1 MDRTLWLIECA
12 HQGDKKA
19 REAAVEE
26 NMGLVMHVVKRYQG
40 KTTDMEDLI
49 QIGCIGLL
57 KAVDYF
63 DLNMDV
69 RFSSYAVPMILGEIR
84 RYLRD
89 DGMLKVSRSLK
100 NIAYQTSKTREMLTV
115 QLGREPSIEEIAD
128 ATGVERE
135 EIIMAMEASAE
146 LESLQKSVYQ
156 SDGNEI
162 CLEDKVED
170 RRDAVSELM
179 NHVLLENM
187 LKVLDPEEKS
197 LIHMR
202 YYEEMTQSQ
211 IAAKMQKTQVQISR
225 MEKKDTEENAVMYKG
240 LKNGKDRDRQ
250 KIYTEKR
257 DHVATET
264 LYLKID
270 SNVLVHQKNLTV
282 KDIAQTACANS
293 SVQNKVQ
300 TLKLSNLQ
308 ISKPG
313 RYVKSVLD
321 VLEAIQKE
329 YPSLKIENLGEADFI
344 ITYEEEKGKSRLI
357 GYLKT
362 ILVSVLSFFGAAF
375 SIMTFNND
383 VDIRGLFADVYLLF
397 TGQTS
402 DGFTVLELAYSFGL
416 GIGIILFFNHFAGKR
431 IETDPTP
438 MDVQMHTYEQDV
450 NQTIMSNYGVRK
462 QQEKTTGEKR

>member
-100 NIAYQTSKTREMLTV
+100 NIAYQTSKTREMLTI
-115 QLGREPSIEEIAD
+115 QLGREPSIEEIAKE
-128 ATGVERE
+128 TGVERE

-179 NHVLLENM
+179 NHVLLEDM

-197 LIHMR
+197 LIYMR

-211 IAAKMQKTQVQISR
+211 IAAKMKKTQVQISR
-225 MEKKDTEENAVMYKG
+225 MEKKI
-240 LKNGKDRDRQ
+240 LKKMRLC
-250 KIYTEKR
+250 I
-257 DHVATET
+257 
-264 LYLKID
+264 
-270 SNVLVHQKNLTV
+270 
-282 KDIAQTACANS
+282 
-293 SVQNKVQ
+293 
-300 TLKLSNLQ
+300 
-308 ISKPG
+308 
-313 RYVKSVLD
+313 
-321 VLEAIQKE
+321 KE
-329 YPSLKIENLGEADFI
+329 
-344 ITYEEEKGKSRLI
+344 
-357 GYLKT
+357 
-362 ILVSVLSFFGAAF
+362 
-375 SIMTFNND
+375 
-383 VDIRGLFADVYLLF
+383 
-397 TGQTS
+397 
-402 DGFTVLELAYSFGL
+402 
-416 GIGIILFFNHFAGKR
+416 
-431 IETDPTP
+431 
-438 MDVQMHTYEQDV
+438 
-450 NQTIMSNYGVRK
+450 
-462 QQEKTTGEKR
+462 

>member
-187 LKVLDPEEKS
+187 LKALDPEEKS

-225 MEKKDTEENAVMYKG
+225 MEKKI
-240 LKNGKDRDRQ
+240 LKKMRLCIKD
-250 KIYTEKR
+250 
-257 DHVATET
+257 
-264 LYLKID
+264 
-270 SNVLVHQKNLTV
+270 
-282 KDIAQTACANS
+282 
-293 SVQNKVQ
+293 
-300 TLKLSNLQ
+300 
-308 ISKPG
+308 
-313 RYVKSVLD
+313 
-321 VLEAIQKE
+321 
-329 YPSLKIENLGEADFI
+329 
-344 ITYEEEKGKSRLI
+344 
-357 GYLKT
+357 
-362 ILVSVLSFFGAAF
+362 
-375 SIMTFNND
+375 
-383 VDIRGLFADVYLLF
+383 
-397 TGQTS
+397 
-402 DGFTVLELAYSFGL
+402 
-416 GIGIILFFNHFAGKR
+416 
-431 IETDPTP
+431 
-438 MDVQMHTYEQDV
+438 
-450 NQTIMSNYGVRK
+450 
-462 QQEKTTGEKR
+462 

>member
-179 NHVLLENM
+179 NHVLLEDM

-197 LIHMR
+197 LIYMR

-225 MEKKDTEENAVMYKG
+225 MEKKI
-240 LKNGKDRDRQ
+240 LKKMRLCIKD
-250 KIYTEKR
+250 
-257 DHVATET
+257 
-264 LYLKID
+264 
-270 SNVLVHQKNLTV
+270 
-282 KDIAQTACANS
+282 
-293 SVQNKVQ
+293 
-300 TLKLSNLQ
+300 
-308 ISKPG
+308 
-313 RYVKSVLD
+313 
-321 VLEAIQKE
+321 
-329 YPSLKIENLGEADFI
+329 
-344 ITYEEEKGKSRLI
+344 
-357 GYLKT
+357 
-362 ILVSVLSFFGAAF
+362 
-375 SIMTFNND
+375 
-383 VDIRGLFADVYLLF
+383 
-397 TGQTS
+397 
-402 DGFTVLELAYSFGL
+402 
-416 GIGIILFFNHFAGKR
+416 
-431 IETDPTP
+431 
-438 MDVQMHTYEQDV
+438 
-450 NQTIMSNYGVRK
+450 
-462 QQEKTTGEKR
+462 

>member
-179 NHVLLENM
+179 NHVVLENM

-225 MEKKDTEENAVMYKG
+225 MEKKI
-240 LKNGKDRDRQ
+240 LKKMRLCIKD
-250 KIYTEKR
+250 
-257 DHVATET
+257 
-264 LYLKID
+264 
-270 SNVLVHQKNLTV
+270 
-282 KDIAQTACANS
+282 
-293 SVQNKVQ
+293 
-300 TLKLSNLQ
+300 
-308 ISKPG
+308 
-313 RYVKSVLD
+313 
-321 VLEAIQKE
+321 
-329 YPSLKIENLGEADFI
+329 
-344 ITYEEEKGKSRLI
+344 
-357 GYLKT
+357 
-362 ILVSVLSFFGAAF
+362 
-375 SIMTFNND
+375 
-383 VDIRGLFADVYLLF
+383 
-397 TGQTS
+397 
-402 DGFTVLELAYSFGL
+402 
-416 GIGIILFFNHFAGKR
+416 
-431 IETDPTP
+431 
-438 MDVQMHTYEQDV
+438 
-450 NQTIMSNYGVRK
+450 
-462 QQEKTTGEKR
+462 

>member
-100 NIAYQTSKTREMLTV
+100 NIAYQTSKTREILTV

-225 MEKKDTEENAVMYKG
+225 MERKILKKMR
-240 LKNGKDRDRQ
+240 LCIKD
-250 KIYTEKR
+250 
-257 DHVATET
+257 
-264 LYLKID
+264 
-270 SNVLVHQKNLTV
+270 
-282 KDIAQTACANS
+282 
-293 SVQNKVQ
+293 
-300 TLKLSNLQ
+300 
-308 ISKPG
+308 
-313 RYVKSVLD
+313 
-321 VLEAIQKE
+321 
-329 YPSLKIENLGEADFI
+329 
-344 ITYEEEKGKSRLI
+344 
-357 GYLKT
+357 
-362 ILVSVLSFFGAAF
+362 
-375 SIMTFNND
+375 
-383 VDIRGLFADVYLLF
+383 
-397 TGQTS
+397 
-402 DGFTVLELAYSFGL
+402 
-416 GIGIILFFNHFAGKR
+416 
-431 IETDPTP
+431 
-438 MDVQMHTYEQDV
+438 
-450 NQTIMSNYGVRK
+450 
-462 QQEKTTGEKR
+462 

>member
-19 REAAVEE
+19 RESAVEE

-225 MEKKDTEENAVMYKG
+225 MEKKI
-240 LKNGKDRDRQ
+240 LKKMRLCIKD
-250 KIYTEKR
+250 
-257 DHVATET
+257 
-264 LYLKID
+264 
-270 SNVLVHQKNLTV
+270 
-282 KDIAQTACANS
+282 
-293 SVQNKVQ
+293 
-300 TLKLSNLQ
+300 
-308 ISKPG
+308 
-313 RYVKSVLD
+313 
-321 VLEAIQKE
+321 
-329 YPSLKIENLGEADFI
+329 
-344 ITYEEEKGKSRLI
+344 
-357 GYLKT
+357 
-362 ILVSVLSFFGAAF
+362 
-375 SIMTFNND
+375 
-383 VDIRGLFADVYLLF
+383 
-397 TGQTS
+397 
-402 DGFTVLELAYSFGL
+402 
-416 GIGIILFFNHFAGKR
+416 
-431 IETDPTP
+431 
-438 MDVQMHTYEQDV
+438 
-450 NQTIMSNYGVRK
+450 
-462 QQEKTTGEKR
+462 

>member
-1 MDRTLWLIECA
+1 
-12 HQGDKKA
+12 
-19 REAAVEE
+19 
-26 NMGLVMHVVKRYQG
+26 
-40 KTTDMEDLI
+40 
-49 QIGCIGLL
+49 
-57 KAVDYF
+57 
-63 DLNMDV
+63 MDV

-135 EIIMAMEASAE
+135 EIVMAMEASAE

-225 MEKKDTEENAVMYKG
+225 MEKKILKKMQVMYKG

-293 SVQNKVQ
+293 SV
-300 TLKLSNLQ
+300 
-308 ISKPG
+308 
-313 RYVKSVLD
+313 
-321 VLEAIQKE
+321 
-329 YPSLKIENLGEADFI
+329 
-344 ITYEEEKGKSRLI
+344 
-357 GYLKT
+357 
-362 ILVSVLSFFGAAF
+362 
-375 SIMTFNND
+375 
-383 VDIRGLFADVYLLF
+383 IRIKY
-397 TGQTS
+397 
-402 DGFTVLELAYSFGL
+402 
-416 GIGIILFFNHFAGKR
+416 R
-431 IETDPTP
+431 
-438 MDVQMHTYEQDV
+438 
-450 NQTIMSNYGVRK
+450 R
-462 QQEKTTGEKR
+462 